1 MNEWSGQYKKS
12 GRLKTYRSTRCVL
25 KWNAGWTIDQS
36 ISSQPR
42 LSIMTIQACFDWFV
56 YCISRGILQ
65 RKLFQRKCRWRF
77 IKNKIKMTIALIV
90 PNVEKFDENKLRRFI
105 EAIKK
110 SKWIYL
116 INLCFVSSNN
126 EIMKFAQRSNEI
138 FDDYVEEDFKM
149 QYYWSDVF
157 WNEDKIKKAIAYLD
171 NDFYCV
177 IDPDVVMFQTFFQRL
192 IEWFVDEWHDV
203 WMVCPRFTIGDKA
216 FDGGV
221 YFEPWQKCFMIE
233 KRNVDEFLNNTFFDY
248 TNKNVIKVLRNCVCH
263 RYWEKTLT
271 LWKDNLSC
279 DLYI

>member
-1 MNEWSGQYKKS
+1 
-12 GRLKTYRSTRCVL
+12 
-25 KWNAGWTIDQS
+25 
-36 ISSQPR
+36 
-42 LSIMTIQACFDWFV
+42 
-56 YCISRGILQ
+56 
-65 RKLFQRKCRWRF
+65 
-77 IKNKIKMTIALIV
+77 MTIALIV
-90 PNVEKFDENKLRRFI
+90 PNAEKFDENKLRRFI

-157 WNEDKIKKAIAYLD
+157 WNEDKIKNAIAYLD

-221 YFEPWQKCFMIE
+221 YFEPWKKCFMIE
-233 KRNVDEFLNNTFFDY
+233 KRHVEEFLNKSFFDY
-248 TNKNVIKVLRNCVCH
+248 TNDNVSKILRNCVCH
-263 RYWEKTLT
+263 YYGSDTGGLRT
-271 LWKDNLSC
+271 DNLTC